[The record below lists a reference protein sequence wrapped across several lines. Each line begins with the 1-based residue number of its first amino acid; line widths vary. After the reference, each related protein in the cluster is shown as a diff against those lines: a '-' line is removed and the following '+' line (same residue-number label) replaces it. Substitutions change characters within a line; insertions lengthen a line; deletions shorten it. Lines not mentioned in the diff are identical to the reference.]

1 MKKTLKEIAD
11 FLGGRLEGDGS
22 VEIRGL
28 ESIESA
34 GAQDL
39 IFAVEP
45 HIEEARSSKAA
56 AVLLPLDAGEFSIP
70 AIYVPEPKAAFA
82 RLLELFTPK
91 LEFPQGVSAEAHVG
105 KNVKLGK
112 DVVIMPFAVVD
123 DHSVIGDR
131 VMIYPHVYV
140 GQHVEIEEDTVLY
153 SNVTVREYCHIGKR
167 CVVHS
172 SAVIGSDGFG
182 FTTKDGVHTKVP
194 QVGNVILEDDV
205 EIGAHD
211 GIDRAAMGST
221 VIGHGTKI
229 DNLVHIGHNC
239 KIGPNCLIVAQTGI
253 SGSTTVGHNVTFGGQ
268 VGTVGHI
275 HIGANSI
282 YAARS
287 GIIGDM
293 PEGVFCAGFPVQSHA
308 EWLRMQ
314 AAMKHLPE
322 MRKEIKKLK
331 KLLEEKK
338 D

>member
-131 VMIYPHVYV
+131 VTIYPHVYV

-172 SAVIGSDGFG
+172 SAVIGSS
-182 FTTKDGVHTKVP
+182 
-194 QVGNVILEDDV
+194 QL
-205 EIGAHD
+205 
-211 GIDRAAMGST
+211 
-221 VIGHGTKI
+221 
-229 DNLVHIGHNC
+229 
-239 KIGPNCLIVAQTGI
+239 
-253 SGSTTVGHNVTFGGQ
+253 
-268 VGTVGHI
+268 
-275 HIGANSI
+275 
-282 YAARS
+282 Y
-287 GIIGDM
+287 
-293 PEGVFCAGFPVQSHA
+293 
-308 EWLRMQ
+308 
-314 AAMKHLPE
+314 
-322 MRKEIKKLK
+322 
-331 KLLEEKK
+331 
-338 D
+338 